1 MTGFRASPLR
11 RKCAQCERTF
21 RPARR
26 HADYC
31 SPGCQKA
38 ASRDRIKAAQLRADA
53 EAVFKVAVNSH
64 LLRERLDRNQDGAII
79 LSGNFTGIR
88 AIATERGYLI
98 AGPLEALEGLYGT
111 GWIQSH
117 KPSFILPEEL
127 PGLLRTRPGA
137 PFRYREVERDFLR
150 ILKREESPLIL
161 LEDDPAYYADV
172 PPRPHVPW
180 FERPGIPNDE
190 DVIPFD
196 DPGPRLGWFEMLEW
210 REMIEKAEAE
220 LTAIDKGWFEG
231 EE

>member
-11 RKCAQCERTF
+11 RKCANCERLF

-26 HADYC
+26 HAEYC

-38 ASRDRIKAAQLRADA
+38 ASRERIKAAELRADA
-53 EAVFKVAVNSH
+53 EAMFKIAANSH
-64 LLRERLDRNQDGAII
+64 LLKARLERNRDGAIT
-79 LSGNFTGIR
+79 LSGDGIR

-98 AGPLEALEGLYGT
+98 AGPVEALEGLYGT
-111 GWIQSH
+111 FWIQSH
-117 KPSFILPEEL
+117 KSSFILPEEL
-127 PGLLRTRPGA
+127 PGLLHASPGA

-150 ILKREESPLIL
+150 ILKAEELPLIL
-161 LEDDPAYYADV
+161 LEYDPAYYADV
-172 PPRPHVPW
+172 PPPPHVPW

-196 DPGPRLGWFEMLEW
+196 NPGPRLGWYEMLEW
-210 REMIEKAEAE
+210 REMIEKAKAE
-220 LTAIDKGWFEG
+220 LTVIDKDWFGG